1 MVAEVGPYGPSAQQP
16 RARHRREG
24 PALEP
29 EACAKCLQS
38 SRLNICYYH
47 QDLHP
52 WRLHP
57 DSRPR
62 LQCSPRRPSYSS
74 AHVAPGI
81 VHHLSGPNVYALAPP
96 HRRCGRDGPVVRPT
110 RDGAGI
116 LPDAPREGGLH
127 FHCASELSVT
137 P

>member
-1 MVAEVGPYGPSAQQP
+1 M
-16 RARHRREG
+16 
-24 PALEP
+24 
-29 EACAKCLQS
+29 
-38 SRLNICYYH
+38 
-47 QDLHP
+47 
-52 WRLHP
+52 
-57 DSRPR
+57 
-62 LQCSPRRPSYSS
+62 SPRVRVVRRRSGIGPTLQRHPFSGLVDS
-74 AHVAPGI
+74 AGI